1 MTKPTEAGRRAAG
14 RAALARRGELGL
26 TQAEVAERAGVD
38 VQTYRT
44 LETGERWPIA
54 KNLAPIGM
62 ALGFRPGELTAI
74 ADGETERVA

>member
-1 MTKPTEAGRRAAG
+1 MTKPTDAGRRAAG
-14 RAALARRGELGL
+14 RVALARRGELGL

-54 KNLAPIGM
+54 KSLAAIS
-62 ALGFRPGELTAI
+62 AVLGFSSGYLRDVADELA
-74 ADGETERVA
+74 VA